1 MPENPGWHIPYT
13 EIAPRLGDIPL
24 LCFVRN
30 PWDWYVSFYHY
41 NRKEMGRRPESWAWK
56 ALFDEG
62 KSDFKQTVTRVL
74 WPGRLEEPSGPGPR
88 WYREFNA
95 SDLDLYSW
103 WHQVVAG
110 QAIEEGRADVGRFE
124 SPQAGLSGL
133 PRSARHPGR
142 RGVQAAGEDRCAD
155 ERLGARSLRGLLRR
169 RATRARRLEGQP
181 ADRGLRL
188 LLLRRLPERL
198 DVTCC
203 WPSRVCSS
211 RNAGRRAM
219 LATLVPAWRRSHIVD
234 LQRVCRVRKR
244 GTRSTF
250 VAAVNLSICAIYRD
264 EAPYLREWVEFHR
277 LVGGRAVLSLQQSQ
291 PR

>member
-1 MPENPGWHIPYT
+1 MLLTKHFGLLHVPRTGGRFLNEICEKHLPEEWMPENPGWHVPYT

-74 WPGRLEEPSGPGPR
+74 WSGRLEEPSGPGPR

-103 WHQVVAG
+103 WHQLVAG

-124 SPQAGLSGL
+124 SLTQDFLAFLDRHDIPVGEAFKQLVSTAA
-133 PRSARHPGR
+133 PTNVSARGR
-142 RGVQAAGEDRCAD
+142 YEDYYDD
-155 ERLGARSLRGLLRR
+155 ELRELVGSRVSRLIEDFGYSFETPA
-169 RATRARRLEGQP
+169 RAT
-181 ADRGLRL
+181 
-188 LLLRRLPERL
+188 
-198 DVTCC
+198 
-203 WPSRVCSS
+203 
-211 RNAGRRAM
+211 
-219 LATLVPAWRRSHIVD
+219 
-234 LQRVCRVRKR
+234 
-244 GTRSTF
+244 
-250 VAAVNLSICAIYRD
+250 
-264 EAPYLREWVEFHR
+264 
-277 LVGGRAVLSLQQSQ
+277 
-291 PR
+291 